1 MMTAEM
7 KYDVKDLNLADQGKN
22 QIEWAFKDM
31 PVLKLIQERFIK
43 EQPFKGMKLSACVHV
58 TKETAALCVVM
69 KAGGAD
75 AILVASNPL
84 STQDDVAAA
93 LVKHYGIPTFA
104 VAGETVEQYRAHIEE
119 AIKHN
124 PDIIID
130 DGCDIVSDLHSKH
143 PELCDKIIGS
153 TEETTTGI
161 TRLQALEKQ
170 GLLKFPAVGVNTSMT
185 KHLYDNRYG
194 TGQSAMDGIFRG
206 ANILIAGK
214 TVVISGYGWCG
225 KGCALRAKALGANVI
240 VCEVD
245 PLKALEAAMEGYRV
259 MPIAKAALEGDIF
272 LTVTGDK
279 HVVDVQHLLTM
290 KDGAFV
296 ANAGHFDWEV
306 NVGGLRKHTT
316 EIKEIR
322 PNLEEYKLTNGK
334 SIYVFAQGRLVNL
347 VAAEGH
353 PASVMDM
360 SFANQALGIEFLV
373 KNKGKLEN
381 KLYTLPEKV
390 DMEIAELKLKSMGI
404 EIDTLTEEQEK
415 YLNSWDVI

>member
-1 MMTAEM
+1 MTIAEM

-43 EQPFKGMKLSACVHV
+43 EQPFKGLKLSACVHV

-69 KAGGAD
+69 KSGGAD

-104 VAGETVEQYRAHIEE
+104 VAGESVEQYREHIEE

-143 PELCDKIIGS
+143 PELCAKIIGS

-161 TRLQALEKQ
+161 TRLQALERQ

-306 NVGGLRKHTT
+306 TNSKT
-316 EIKEIR
+316 ENPFTSLHR
-322 PNLEEYKLTNGK
+322 
-334 SIYVFAQGRLVNL
+334 A
-347 VAAEGH
+347 
-353 PASVMDM
+353 D
-360 SFANQALGIEFLV
+360 
-373 KNKGKLEN
+373 
-381 KLYTLPEKV
+381 
-390 DMEIAELKLKSMGI
+390 
-404 EIDTLTEEQEK
+404 
-415 YLNSWDVI
+415 